1 MNNNDFLLNCTDC
14 INFQEEKYVKTS
26 SDCIWLESVCNVV
39 TDNSIVLFY
48 IYGTNS
54 VFIEKVDLNT
64 YQSIA
69 YASDKPYDHA
79 NDATYNSTTQKI
91 YLAPMHSQQSGLDRN
106 LLYVINKDT
115 FVKESE
121 IHIGNN
127 TNDCLAGIAYDEIN
141 SIYYAVLGSSI
152 VKLDTS
158 FDIISSFPIVP
169 SGISAN
175 TFQNIEVYDE
185 KLFVVYNDKILVYDK
200 NANFIKNIAIDATA
214 ETDGFVSIG
223 NDNFLIGKV
232 YNSFQNVVRSSLNLF
247 NIFDVGI
254 NKTLLTL
261 HSGVNTKNNVQ
272 IQNGIN
278 YITKRDHTVYCN
290 ICFKN
295 ISSFGDGSDYT
306 TAIAILPKGF
316 RPSTYIRVIG
326 ARSGH
331 NYARFEIDTNGY
343 IYMTAS
349 SLTTFQPS
357 HWFHLNTSF
366 IVN

>member
-1 MNNNDFLLNCTDC
+1 MNNNDFTLNCTDC
-14 INFQEEKYVKTS
+14 INFKEEKYVKTS
-26 SDCIWLESVCNVV
+26 NDGMWLESVCNVV
-39 TDNSIVLFY
+39 TDNAIVLFY

-54 VFIEKVDLNT
+54 VFIEKIDLST
-64 YQSIA
+64 YQTLA
-69 YASDKPYDHA
+69 YVSDKPYDHA
-79 NDATYNSTTQKI
+79 NDSTYNSTTQKI
-91 YLAPMHSQQSGLDRN
+91 YLVPMHSQQSGLDRN

-127 TNDCLAGIAYDEIN
+127 TTACLAGIAFDEIN

-158 FDIISSFPIVP
+158 FNIISSFPIVP

-185 KLFVVYNDKILVYDK
+185 KLFVVYNDKILVYDN

-223 NDNFLIGKV
+223 NNNFLIGKV
-232 YNSFQNVVRSSLNLF
+232 YNSFPNVVRSSLNLF

-261 HSGVNTKNNVQ
+261 HAGINTQNNVQ
-272 IQNGIN
+272 IQSGIN
-278 YITKRDHTVYCN
+278 YITKRDHIVYCN
-290 ICFKN
+290 ICFNN
-295 ISSFGDGSDYT
+295 ISSFGTGTNSD
-306 TAIAILPKGF
+306 TAIAILPKDF
-316 RPSTYIRVIG
+316 RPSKYIRVIG
-326 ARSGH
+326 ARLGH

-343 IYMTAS
+343 IYLTAS
-349 SLTTFQPS
+349 SLTTFHSS

-366 IVN
+366 IVD